1 MKTFKSL
8 LSEKNESVIEE
19 ALNISKLKRLNLVD
33 NEKFSKFIVV
43 MRKMDA
49 DKPVTIKEKDII
61 MDVFDELINVVVNDQ
76 TLLNKISKRKTGDSE
91 GK

>member
-33 NEKFSKFIVV
+33 NEKFSKFVV
-43 MRKMDA
+43 IMRKMDA

>member
-1 MKTFKSL
+1 ML
-8 LSEKNESVIEE
+8 
-19 ALNISKLKRLNLVD
+19 KLKRLNLVD

-49 DKPVTIKEKDII
+49 DKPVPIKEKDII

-76 TLLNKISKRKTGDSE
+76 RVLNKISKRKTGDSE

>member
-33 NEKFSKFIVV
+33 NDKFSKFVV
-43 MRKMDA
+43 IMRKMDA

-61 MDVFDELINVVVNDQ
+61 MDVFDELINAVVNDQ
-76 TLLNKISKRKTGDSE
+76 TLLNKIAKRKTGDSE
-91 GK
+91 DK

>member
-1 MKTFKSL
+1 MKIFKSL

>member
-61 MDVFDELINVVVNDQ
+61 MDVFDELINVVVNVI
-76 TLLNKISKRKTGDSE
+76 K
-91 GK
+91 

>member
-33 NEKFSKFIVV
+33 NEKFSKFVV
-43 MRKMDA
+43 IMRKIDA
-49 DKPVTIKEKDII
+49 DKPVTIKEKDIF

-76 TLLNKISKRKTGDSE
+76 TLLNKISKRITGDSE

>member
-1 MKTFKSL
+1 
-8 LSEKNESVIEE
+8 
-19 ALNISKLKRLNLVD
+19 
-33 NEKFSKFIVV
+33 

>member
-1 MKTFKSL
+1 M
-8 LSEKNESVIEE
+8 
-19 ALNISKLKRLNLVD
+19 KRLNLVD